1 MWLLSGG
8 LQLQSKSSVTVS
20 STPRTAPCRIL
31 LVHVGYCYAI
41 LQAEHSLRAKLVCSA
56 QKHNL
61 GLGMACQCSQP
72 FIGGRLAVGLQ
83 RGGDVSEVMGL
94 LRSSAVPIA
103 WHWLLQ
109 HMPGVVGNDDTT
121 V

>member
-1 MWLLSGG
+1 
-8 LQLQSKSSVTVS
+8 
-20 STPRTAPCRIL
+20 
-31 LVHVGYCYAI
+31 
-41 LQAEHSLRAKLVCSA
+41 
-56 QKHNL
+56 
-61 GLGMACQCSQP
+61 
-72 FIGGRLAVGLQ
+72 VGLQ